1 MLIIK
6 VIYLGIVYNIIRLSV
21 IIIEFGFTLVL
32 FVFEYEFY

>member
-21 IIIEFGFTLVL
+21 IIIEFGFMLVL